1 MFISNILKQNK
12 ATKEIKDKLENNIQ
26 KTSDLVRAILPEEV
40 INANEDQIKEALH
53 NFETQNQTKDTEK
66 ETKISFKYPEKTLQQ
81 AELDYCRKVKDAE
94 LEFGREYT
102 TWNQQMYTAHQQSE
116 RADDQNSEIRIQTKK
131 PYYMAP
137 SQTVVK
143 VGQTHFEL
151 QFETRRNPLTN
162 NMEILS
168 QSMEILER
176 RDTNDIKM
184 EDNCIK
190 YEGTD
195 KKTIDWETTLLEL
208 KAEGQNLG
216 YSKNHFLK
224 CLLRILSQHD
234 SNRFEI
240 LKMEN
245 DPEIV
250 ANNLMAKYRS
260 INKKKMLENKLKT
273 LTRKTGESIRE
284 VMCQA
289 DSLTDRIL
297 AKCKPEEKAFRKYQ
311 LMIDALKSFTSEDNS
326 KELVIALK
334 ESALTEERP
343 DICELINAVELA
355 EKVNETSR
363 PSNDRT
369 FMNERTLEKCEI
381 FAVNPEEECNMI
393 KKFDDM
399 MRSSNDRRQE
409 SHYRS
414 NSENNS
420 TRNHS
425 DLRGRSQTRDD
436 RRSLERNN
444 SQNYHDRGMR
454 RWSKD
459 RNRGRSNQSSIE
471 RSRWYDEDINDRNYR
486 VMRNRC
492 IEDRRSR
499 ETNSHRTRYS
509 MDREEMERKRQGCD
523 REYYDTRQRSQS
535 REKYRL

>member
-26 KTSDLVRAILPEEV
+26 KTSDLVKAILPEEV

-53 NFETQNQTKDTEK
+53 NFETQNQTNNSEK

-245 DPEIV
+245 DPETV

-273 LTRKTGESIRE
+273 LTRKKEESIRE

-289 DSLTDRIL
+289 DSLSDRIL
-297 AKCKPEEKAFRKYQ
+297 DKCKPEEKAFRKYQ
-311 LMIDALKSFTSEDNS
+311 LMLDALKSFSSEENA
-326 KELVIALK
+326 KELVIAMK
-334 ESALTEERP
+334 GSALT
-343 DICELINAVELA
+343 
-355 EKVNETSR
+355 
-363 PSNDRT
+363 
-369 FMNERTLEKCEI
+369 
-381 FAVNPEEECNMI
+381 
-393 KKFDDM
+393 
-399 MRSSNDRRQE
+399 
-409 SHYRS
+409 
-414 NSENNS
+414 
-420 TRNHS
+420 
-425 DLRGRSQTRDD
+425 
-436 RRSLERNN
+436 
-444 SQNYHDRGMR
+444 
-454 RWSKD
+454 
-459 RNRGRSNQSSIE
+459 
-471 RSRWYDEDINDRNYR
+471 
-486 VMRNRC
+486 
-492 IEDRRSR
+492 
-499 ETNSHRTRYS
+499 
-509 MDREEMERKRQGCD
+509 
-523 REYYDTRQRSQS
+523 
-535 REKYRL
+535 

>member
-1 MFISNILKQNK
+1 
-12 ATKEIKDKLENNIQ
+12 
-26 KTSDLVRAILPEEV
+26 
-40 INANEDQIKEALH
+40 
-53 NFETQNQTKDTEK
+53 
-66 ETKISFKYPEKTLQQ
+66 
-81 AELDYCRKVKDAE
+81 
-94 LEFGREYT
+94 
-102 TWNQQMYTAHQQSE
+102 
-116 RADDQNSEIRIQTKK
+116 
-131 PYYMAP
+131 
-137 SQTVVK
+137 
-143 VGQTHFEL
+143 
-151 QFETRRNPLTN
+151 
-162 NMEILS
+162 
-168 QSMEILER
+168 
-176 RDTNDIKM
+176 
-184 EDNCIK
+184 
-190 YEGTD
+190 
-195 KKTIDWETTLLEL
+195 
-208 KAEGQNLG
+208 
-216 YSKNHFLK
+216 
-224 CLLRILSQHD
+224 
-234 SNRFEI
+234 
-240 LKMEN
+240 
-245 DPEIV
+245 
-250 ANNLMAKYRS
+250 
-260 INKKKMLENKLKT
+260 MLENKLKT

-289 DSLTDRIL
+289 DSLIDRIL
-297 AKCKPEEKAFRKYQ
+297 DKCKPEEKAFRKYQ

-436 RRSLERNN
+436 RRNLERNN

-499 ETNSHRTRYS
+499 ERIF
-509 MDREEMERKRQGCD
+509 
-523 REYYDTRQRSQS
+523 
-535 REKYRL
+535 